1 MDNLGFGCTQKYDK
15 QWIEHQDSFNDLLAG
30 LNQATGKSYRLYDIG
45 YTDFHEPRTDP
56 IDKVGCVST
65 IVILPNSTLPLLITE
80 TYKLDLGNE
89 VKPVIRLADTV
100 EVSSLEKTGSKLGH
114 RYKKATRAKDISNA
128 TAKDMEVIIEINFI
142 IYRSPYTFL

>member
-1 MDNLGFGCTQKYDK
+1 METIP
-15 QWIEHQDSFNDLLAG
+15 IE
-30 LNQATGKSYRLYDIG
+30 K
-45 YTDFHEPRTDP
+45 FH
-56 IDKVGCVST
+56 
-65 IVILPNSTLPLLITE
+65 STLRLLIR
-80 TYKLDLGNE
+80 YNLNLGNE

-142 IYRSPYTFL
+142 IYESPYSFL